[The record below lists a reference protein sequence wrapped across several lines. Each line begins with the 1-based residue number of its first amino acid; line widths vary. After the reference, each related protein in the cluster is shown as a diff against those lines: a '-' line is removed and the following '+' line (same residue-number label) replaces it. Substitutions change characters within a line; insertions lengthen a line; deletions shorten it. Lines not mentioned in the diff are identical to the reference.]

1 MNECGVCGI
10 LYLAGG
16 SCPACGSQIQKR
28 SDDFQD
34 ADIVLPSEVP
44 GLDEAADAWYDLE
57 GIEKP
62 IDEFEEEL
70 PSSSLPFGF
79 GGESTTNVS
88 RLPFGIGSHRDG
100 IPFDVENDPSSVESI
115 EAVVEVPEEHVEEE
129 INPSSDVATDHQ
141 TSLESVEQVE
151 IVLPSI
157 PTLPD
162 VNPPVD
168 NTPMKLEPIRIKAIA
183 LNPEPIE
190 QVVQP
195 DIPIDVEA
203 ETEIYSIEDDVVEV
217 VFSDLEDTIVHV
229 EHGVEDTFNQPQV
242 VEYAEKTFTPFDLHP
257 ARAMTVQASNNA
269 QVKGLVEDG
278 FLAIGRGDWRT
289 AARSFQRVLASVPQD
304 VGAMNNYGISLL
316 QVATSMQE
324 SNDPVDVSNSA
335 TQFEAA
341 ILSLREA
348 VRNKPDGAESL
359 YNLAQ
364 ALYLSGREE
373 KALGLLGMADASI
386 KSEADFV
393 NLQAAILAQL
403 GQYGEAKSMLA
414 PHQAESLISKN
425 LLKLPSL

>member
-1 MNECGVCGI
+1 MSKI
-10 LYLAGG
+10 T
-16 SCPACGSQIQKR
+16 
-28 SDDFQD
+28 
-34 ADIVLPSEVP
+34 LPLLNQS
-44 GLDEAADAWYDLE
+44 
-57 GIEKP
+57 
-62 IDEFEEEL
+62 
-70 PSSSLPFGF
+70 
-79 GGESTTNVS
+79 
-88 RLPFGIGSHRDG
+88 
-100 IPFDVENDPSSVESI
+100 

-373 KALGLLGMADASI
+373 KALGLLGMLTLPLNQ
-386 KSEADFV
+386 KLDFV

>member
-100 IPFDVENDPSSVESI
+100 IPFDVENNPSSVESI

>member
-373 KALGLLGMADASI
+373 KALGLLGMADPSI